1 MTTLTIDTHDF
12 FTQLKQAGV
21 PEQQAEVFTR
31 LHQQA
36 ITATIEHVKHEHNLD
51 DVATKRDIKELELT
65 FEAKLR
71 ETELKIE
78 LVKSDLKRDI
88 AESKDD
94 LRKWMTTVVFGT
106 AILQTAIIAA
116 LVLLWQGIF
125 NDCHNQI

>member
-21 PEQQAEVFTR
+21 PEQQAEIITR

-36 ITATIEHVKHEHNLD
+36 ANATIEYVKHEHGLD
-51 DVATKRDIKELELT
+51 KLVTTKELD
-65 FEAKLR
+65 ARIK

-78 LVKSDLKRDI
+78 LVKADLKRDI

-116 LVLLWQGIF
+116 LVLKLAGHI
-125 NDCHNQI
+125 